1 MSDAL
6 ADVLVANHRAF
17 LGFLERRLGDRALA
31 EDVLQD
37 AFIRGLPHAAR
48 VEEEALV
55 PWFYRVL
62 RNAVIDQ
69 HRRRGAAARALDAFA
84 AELTEEAPPPDVAA
98 ALCGGVTR
106 LAATLKP
113 EYPGRRPAGRG
124 RRRAACEGVCRGVRH
139 FGLQR
144 RGPPPPGPAGP
155 QGPGGRVLRHLRGT
169 RLPGLLLR
177 QGLTSRPV

>member
-98 ALCGGVTR
+98 EICGCVTR

-113 EYPGRRPAGRG
+113 EYADAL
-124 RRRAACEGVCRGVRH
+124 RAVDVDEQPVKAFAEASGISASNAGVRLH
-139 FGLQR
+139 RARQALR
-144 RGPPPPGPAGP
+144 A
-155 QGPGGRVLRHLRGT
+155 RVAESCGT
-169 RLPGLLLR
+169 CAEHGCRDCSCGKA
-177 QGLTSRPV
+177 